1 MHLEQKGVTHHLKSH
16 LEDGSGVEAA
26 EAISTVGGRAPRLGQ
41 PARWCSAGELARTK
55 RLDWRKELFTRKS
68 KGSGNRWTVGA
79 NPEHH
84 SSRQAERWAVYLGLL
99 LPKTILLVLD
109 VLSHSEAVYLGCA
122 LELVFLV
129 CTYY

>member
-55 RLDWRKELFTRKS
+55 HLDWRQELFTQVERL
-68 KGSGNRWTVGA
+68 GA
-79 NPEHH
+79 ANL
-84 SSRQAERWAVYLGLL
+84 QA
-99 LPKTILLVLD
+99 TD
-109 VLSHSEAVYLGCA
+109 FFLSV
-122 LELVFLV
+122 
-129 CTYY
+129 